1 MLLPAD
7 LRQKLTPASVSC
19 LPAESRREVLELLE
33 QRRSFAV
40 RRSLIEWCRF
50 CGFEPAAHHRLL
62 IAELE
67 KVARGETPRLA
78 VFMPPGSAKSTYA
91 SVLFPPWL
99 LASASWNILA
109 ASHTTELAEKWG
121 RRIRNL
127 ISEHSAT
134 LGISLAADSQ
144 AAGRWALD
152 SGAEYYAAGV
162 GTGIAGFRAKLGLI
176 DDPIRSSQDADS
188 ELIRD
193 RIWDWYTNDFKT
205 RLVPHAAEILIQTRW
220 HEDDLAG
227 RALNHEEWRVIS
239 LPALAEPGDPLGR
252 RLNEPLWCDDDYGYG
267 ELLIER
273 STKTPA
279 RTWSALYQQRPTPEE
294 GDYFKVE
301 WLRSYEAMPA
311 RETLKIYGAS
321 DYAVT
326 ADGGDYTVHIVVGI
340 DPQWRMYVLD
350 LWRAQASTDKWIET
364 FCDLVQF
371 WKPIGWA
378 EEQGQIRAGVG
389 PFLERRMRE
398 RQAYVARAQF
408 PTRGDKAVR
417 AQSIRGRMELDG
429 LYVPM
434 RAPWYA
440 DFRAELLSFPAGKHD
455 DQVDALGLVGQV
467 LHRMTAG
474 ALPKPPEKLRYANEM
489 TMDEAWELARPK
501 RPDPYTRL

>member
-1 MLLPAD
+1 
-7 LRQKLTPASVSC
+7 
-19 LPAESRREVLELLE
+19 
-33 QRRSFAV
+33 
-40 RRSLIEWCRF
+40 
-50 CGFEPAAHHRLL
+50 
-62 IAELE
+62 
-67 KVARGETPRLA
+67 
-78 VFMPPGSAKSTYA
+78 
-91 SVLFPPWL
+91 
-99 LASASWNILA
+99 
-109 ASHTTELAEKWG
+109 
-121 RRIRNL
+121 
-127 ISEHSAT
+127 
-134 LGISLAADSQ
+134 
-144 AAGRWALD
+144 
-152 SGAEYYAAGV
+152 
-162 GTGIAGFRAKLGLI
+162 
-176 DDPIRSSQDADS
+176 
-188 ELIRD
+188 
-193 RIWDWYTNDFKT
+193 
-205 RLVPHAAEILIQTRW
+205 VPHAAEILIQTRW

-267 ELLIER
+267 ELLIEL

-279 RTWSALYQQRPTPEE
+279 RTWSALYQQRPAPEE
-294 GDYFKVE
+294 GDYFHAD
-301 WLRSYEAMPA
+301 WLRPYDRLPP
-311 RETLKIYGAS
+311 RETLKVYGAS

-340 DPQWRMYVLD
+340 DPEWRMYVLD
-350 LWRAQASTDKWIET
+350 LWRVQASADRWIES
-364 FCDLVQF
+364 FCDLVQQ

-455 DQVDALGLVGQV
+455 DQVDALGLIGQV
-467 LHRMTAG
+467 LDRMTAG
-474 ALPKPPEKLRYANEM
+474 ALPKPPEKLRCANEM

-501 RPDPYTRL
+501 RPGADARI